1 MEHID
6 RSAFNVP
13 FCVLFMVLCTGCS
26 KKDEVSKASTDVAA
40 LQKIVK
46 LDFTPTSARWEI
58 FGTPEYSGGVPG
70 STDFV
75 TLIAELAPSDE
86 KTFAARAPAGKVWI
100 APESARPWL
109 SNPFHSMLYKY
120 KNVTIDLSEHANCRP
135 FNATLK
141 KTGKQVSGFACT
153 NAGKLFVYLTIA
165 DNSKG

>member
-1 MEHID
+1 MKVID
-6 RSAFNVP
+6 TCTFKAAA
-13 FCVLFMVLCTGCS
+13 CVLFMLLCTGCS
-26 KKDEVSKASTDVAA
+26 GKDEVSKVSTDVAA

-46 LDFTPTSARWEI
+46 LDFTPTSARWET
-58 FGTPEYSGGVPG
+58 FGTPEYIGGVPG

-75 TLIAELAPSDE
+75 TLIAELTPFDE
-86 KTFAARAPAGKVWI
+86 SAFTARASAGKVWI

-141 KTGKQVSGFACT
+141 KTGKQVSGFACSK
-153 NAGKLFVYLTIA
+153 AGKLLVYLTIA
-165 DNSKG
+165 DNSKA